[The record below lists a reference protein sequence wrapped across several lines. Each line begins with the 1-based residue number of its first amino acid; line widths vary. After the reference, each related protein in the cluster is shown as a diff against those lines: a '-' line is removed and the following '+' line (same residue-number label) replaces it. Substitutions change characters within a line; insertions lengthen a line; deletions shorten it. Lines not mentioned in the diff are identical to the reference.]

1 MAKILNN
8 SDFFKSR
15 MRAEEDAVPVEKS
28 PSAVEEKQQVIPPV
42 KKLEAALAEN
52 TAPLAAE
59 KIPFQLEK
67 PVQLAIHQTMKLL
80 KEMDQPKLAARVEQM
95 YKTAVSERFTAAVV
109 GEFSR
114 GKSTFVNAF
123 LGQEILPVGI
133 LPTTAMLT
141 RIRYNEKPVLL
152 CFDQNGKRS
161 AALPLKLDS
170 WDGLVADNLE
180 GSDPTGTAM
189 VGINDPWLKEM
200 NVELMD
206 TPGAGDLEQK
216 RAQVIGEALLSA
228 DAAIITVSAN
238 AALSDSEKL
247 FIEQR
252 LIARK
257 TPYLMLIL
265 TKLDTIPL
273 KERSRVVQYVHSRLE
288 SWGMNIPVYIP
299 YEMEMPDDSYQDI
312 IGMDKV
318 KAQLSAWIN
327 DPERVQLTQRW
338 LISKTLSVL
347 SLAGDSLEEQKKL
360 LDADAEERAKKL
372 AQKQEIL
379 SKAELVW
386 GDLRV
391 QMMTRCNACY
401 DWLRKKTEE
410 SAAAITERLQY
421 EATMTG
427 APQKWWRDSY
437 PYRLKIELT
446 NMASS
451 VDTAVSR
458 MVAADAKWLNMALEK
473 QFKTNVSVEKE
484 TIADKSIFGD
494 FSGRKDVEFED
505 LDKQRNMVRIG
516 TTVLT
521 IGGALLCS
529 SIGAFPLV
537 ATLGV
542 GTGSSIISEKIFK
555 DKVEN
560 QKEAIRKAI
569 AQNVP
574 ELLEN
579 AMGESEKRIQDVYN
593 DIIQEAR
600 IQEELW
606 LQTQRELIV
615 KAVGQTDPA
624 AVQLLQERLEALDE
638 MSAHLIGLAE

>member
-1 MAKILNN
+1 MAKIITN
-8 SDFFKSR
+8 SDFFKGR
-15 MRAEEDAVPVEKS
+15 MRAEEAAPAEKA
-28 PSAVEEKQQVIPPV
+28 PAAPAEEKQETALVEKQ
-42 KKLEAALAEN
+42 EASV
-52 TAPLAAE
+52 AAE
-59 KIPFQLEK
+59 KVPFQLEK
-67 PVQLAIHQTMKLL
+67 PVQLAIHQTVQML
-80 KEMDQPKLAARVEQM
+80 KDMDQPKLAARVEQM
-95 YKTAVSERFTAAVV
+95 HKTAVSERFTAAVV

-123 LGQEILPVGI
+123 LGREILPVGV

-161 AALPLKLDS
+161 AALPLSLDS
-170 WDGLVADNLE
+170 WDGLVADNLD
-180 GSDPTGTAM
+180 GADPTGTAM
-189 VGINDPWLKEM
+189 VGINDAWLKEM

-228 DAAIITVSAN
+228 DAAIITISAN

-273 KERSRVVQYVHSRLE
+273 NERIRVVEYVRSRLE
-288 SWGMNIPVYIP
+288 SWGMDIPVYIP
-299 YEMEMPDDSYQDI
+299 YEVEMPDDSFREI

-318 KAQLSAWIN
+318 KAQIAAWIN
-327 DPERVQLTQRW
+327 DPARVQLTQRW

-347 SLAGDSLEEQKKL
+347 SLARDTLAEQKKL
-360 LDADAEERAKKL
+360 LDADTEEREKQL
-372 AQKQEIL
+372 AQKQEVL
-379 SKAELVW
+379 RKAELVW

-391 QMMTRCNACY
+391 QMMQRCNACY

-410 SAAAITERLQY
+410 SAAGITERLHY
-421 EATMTG
+421 EANMTN

-446 NMASS
+446 NMVSS
-451 VDTAVSR
+451 VDTGVSR

-473 QFKTNVSVEKE
+473 QFKTSISVEKE
-484 TIADKSIFGD
+484 TFADKSLFGD

-505 LDKQRNMVRIG
+505 LDKQRNLVRVG

-521 IGGALLCS
+521 IGGAMLCS
-529 SIGAFPLV
+529 SIGMFPLV

-542 GTGSSIISEKIFK
+542 GTGSSIISEKVFK
-555 DKVEN
+555 DKIEH

-569 AQNVP
+569 TQNVP
-574 ELLEN
+574 ELLEK

-593 DIIQEAR
+593 DIVQEAR
-600 IQEELW
+600 VQEELW
-606 LQTQRELIV
+606 MQTQKELIQ
-615 KAVGQTDPA
+615 KSVGQTDPA
-624 AVQLLQERLEALDE
+624 AVQLLAERIAGLDE
-638 MSAHLIGLAE
+638 ISAHLISLA